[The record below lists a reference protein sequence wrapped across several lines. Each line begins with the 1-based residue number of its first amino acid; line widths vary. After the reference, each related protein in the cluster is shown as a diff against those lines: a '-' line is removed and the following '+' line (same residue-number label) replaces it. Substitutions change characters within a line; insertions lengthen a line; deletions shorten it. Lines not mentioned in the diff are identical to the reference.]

1 MVRVGFARLER
12 LAPDC
17 ERLVWPGDE
26 AKNGNWRV
34 GVLDSG
40 GRAGLGIAVEVPAVG
55 NSEREPA
62 VDERDA
68 VLRRARDH
76 AGQLGAVHAF
86 QTSLLTAIALG
97 SPLEY
102 EAFNPIY
109 PFYLARG
116 GNVAGGLD
124 IFTTAEWANEK
135 GFYPVSLVG
144 SDNLHV
150 DSGKTKE
157 YADDALRYQSGIVYI
172 EGDYETK
179 IVKACRALCSVC
191 FGSGRYFTDSRT
203 DSNGIKVMAHVGYG
217 GHAQCFTGWR
227 EVDGEEYIFNQN
239 SWGDAYG
246 QSAEGEP
253 GSGSWLGEEE
263 RSVYWRDLDNYGHP
277 YLVFVEGDLRREGAL
292 YNDFALPNYPAEWIA
307 CN

>member
-1 MVRVGFARLER
+1 MIRVGFARLER

-17 ERLVWPGDE
+17 ERLVWPGGE

-40 GRAGLGIAVEVPAVG
+40 GSASLGIAVEVPAVG
-55 NSEREPA
+55 KSEREPA

-109 PFYLARG
+109 PFYLARD

-179 IVKACRALCSVC
+179 IVRACRALCSVC

-203 DSNGIKVMAHVGYG
+203 DSIGIKVMAHVGYG

-253 GSGSWLGEEE
+253 GSGSWLGAEE
-263 RSVYWRDLDNYGHP
+263 RSVYWRDIDNYGHP

-292 YNDFALPNYPAEWIA
+292 YNDFELPSYPKEWID
-307 CN
+307 